1 MESDRRLGTCNHV
14 ADLVLIYAT
23 EIPIL
28 SF

>member
-1 MESDRRLGTCNHV
+1 MESDRRLDTCRHV